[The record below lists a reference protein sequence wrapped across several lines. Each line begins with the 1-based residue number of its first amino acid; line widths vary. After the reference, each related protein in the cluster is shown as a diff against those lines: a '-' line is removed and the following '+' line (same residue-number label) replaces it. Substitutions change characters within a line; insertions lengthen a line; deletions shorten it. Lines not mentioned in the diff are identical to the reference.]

1 MPDAPRSYPSDPADA
16 ALRLF
21 LDWFGHR
28 YARSARAIAPPP
40 EDGDGA
46 LRVARVRVG
55 RRWEMACVIVSAVH
69 GEADLPFEA
78 ARAAV
83 ERRLDLEGL
92 PLALWLPRGAEL
104 PAGEPGLSQLALAA
118 HEARPLDGGDDRL
131 ELRRPVR
138 IHLRRVDTEGSVVT
152 VLGGLSPHWARFTN
166 RVPGSFQL
174 DARELHRLP
183 ASGEEREA
191 LIERVVRAA
200 GQPEVDDSVAIPA
213 EDAWSA
219 NRLPGGRAIVVGS
232 PAPEG
237 DEASARLRRTLRA
250 LLREA
255 RERDGA
261 PADARAL
268 VALAA
273 ATELA
278 DEKVSWALRGMDPA
292 LHAGYDLIA
301 VVADGQVRVALDA
314 PAGALPWD
322 ALPPS

>member
-21 LDWFGHR
+21 LDWFGRR
-28 YARSARAIAPPP
+28 YARSARAIEPSPG
-40 EDGDGA
+40 DGDGA
-46 LRVARVRVG
+46 LRVSRVRVG
-55 RRWEMACVIVSAVH
+55 RRWEMACAIVSAVH

-118 HEARPLDGGDDRL
+118 HEARPLGDDGRI
-131 ELRRPVR
+131 EVRRPVR
-138 IHLRRVDTEGSVVT
+138 LHLRRVDAEGSVVT
-152 VLGGLSPHWARFTN
+152 VLGGLSPLWARFTN

-183 ASGEEREA
+183 ESEEEREA
-191 LIERVVRAA
+191 LIERVVLAA

-219 NRLPGGRAIVVGS
+219 NRLPGGRAVVVGS

-237 DEASARLRRTLRA
+237 DETSARLRRGLRA

-261 PADARAL
+261 PADAHAL

>member
-1 MPDAPRSYPSDPADA
+1 MPDDERSWPSDPADA
-16 ALRLF
+16 ALQLF
-21 LDWFGHR
+21 LDWFGRR
-28 YARSARAIAPPP
+28 YARSARPVAQSPAG
-40 EDGDGA
+40 EA
-46 LRVARVRVG
+46 LRAVRVRVG
-55 RRWEMACVIVSAVH
+55 RRWELACTLVSVVH

-118 HEARPLDGGDDRL
+118 HEARPLGEDGPL
-131 ELRRPVR
+131 EVRRPVR

-152 VLGGLSPHWARFTN
+152 VLGGLSPLWAQFTN

-174 DARELHRLP
+174 NARDLHRLP
-183 ASGEEREA
+183 ASEEEREA
-191 LIERVVRAA
+191 LIERVVLAA
-200 GQPEVDDSVAIPA
+200 GQPDVDDSLAIPA
-213 EDAWSA
+213 EDVWTA
-219 NRLPGGRAIVVGS
+219 NRLGDRAIVIGS

-255 RERDGA
+255 RERRDASAG
-261 PADARAL
+261 ADARAL
-268 VALAA
+268 VVLAA

-278 DEKVSWALRGMDPA
+278 DEKVSWALRGMDPT

-301 VVADGQVRVALDA
+301 VVADGRVRVALDA

-322 ALPPS
+322 VPAPS

>member
-1 MPDAPRSYPSDPADA
+1 MPDAERSWPSDPTDA

-21 LDWFGHR
+21 LDWFGRR
-28 YARSARAIAPPP
+28 YARSARPTEQSP
-40 EDGDGA
+40 EGEA
-46 LRVARVRVG
+46 LRAVRVRVG
-55 RRWEMACVIVSAVH
+55 RRWELACTLISAVH

-92 PLALWLPRGAEL
+92 PLALWAPRGAEL

-118 HEARPLDGGDDRL
+118 HEARPLDEDGL
-131 ELRRPVR
+131 FEVRRPVR
-138 IHLRRVDTEGSVVT
+138 IHLRRVDAEGSVVT
-152 VLGGLSPHWARFTN
+152 VLGGLSPHWAQFTN

-174 DARELHRLP
+174 NARDLHRLP
-183 ASGEEREA
+183 ASEEEREA
-191 LIERVVRAA
+191 LIERVVLAA
-200 GQPEVDDSVAIPA
+200 GQPEVDDSLAIPA
-213 EDAWSA
+213 EDAWTA
-219 NRLPGGRAIVVGS
+219 NRIGDRAVVVGS

-255 RERDGA
+255 RERRDGSA
-261 PADARAL
+261 GADARAL
-268 VALAA
+268 VVLAA

-278 DEKVSWALRGMDPA
+278 DEKVSWALRGMDPT

-301 VVADGQVRVALDA
+301 VVADGRVRVALDA

-322 ALPPS
+322 VPAPP